1 LPVLEESTKFT
12 QVEFFK
18 AGNTGKAESEVALPF
33 LCAFLTTIVIFEF
46 ILDGVKIGEVH
57 TSQNKETPIEGA
69 WGVSN

>member
-1 LPVLEESTKFT
+1 M
-12 QVEFFK
+12 
-18 AGNTGKAESEVALPF
+18 ALPS